1 MGIITDELEVMTD
14 VELENFLDTTI
25 TLTWREYD
33 LSLERARQ
41 NGLQTGMEIG
51 RINERARLQSE
62 RLKGNLQI
70 CHDITERLE
79 AKIL

>member
-1 MGIITDELEVMTD
+1 MVLTDELEIMADAET
-14 VELENFLDTTI
+14 EKFLDTTI
-25 TLTWREYD
+25 TMSWREYD

-51 RINERARLQSE
+51 RINERDRLKSE
-62 RLKGNLQI
+62 RLYGNLQI
-70 CHDITERLE
+70 CSDITERLE